1 MVTLEAQLKEK
12 EASYSTLNDK
22 YKRLL
27 SEQADNIKMVNAKQ
41 EEIQRL
47 TISIMA
53 LQEEITKVSEYP
65 LTQRPIVTVF

>member
-47 TISIMA
+47 TISLMA
-53 LQEEITKVSEYP
+53 LQEEITKVSKYP
-65 LTQRPIVTVF
+65 LTQRPIITVF

>member
-47 TISIMA
+47 TISLMA
-53 LQEEITKVSEYP
+53 LQEEITKVSKYP
-65 LTQRPIVTVF
+65 LTQCPIVTVF